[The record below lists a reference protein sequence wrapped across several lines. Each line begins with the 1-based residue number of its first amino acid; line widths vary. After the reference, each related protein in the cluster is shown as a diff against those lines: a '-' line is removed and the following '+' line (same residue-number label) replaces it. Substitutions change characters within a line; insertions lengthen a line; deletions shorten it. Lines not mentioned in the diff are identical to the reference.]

1 MAHFVPFA
9 SKGNRSFRSPFTLFG
24 SRQRTHVH
32 CQRVIMQYV
41 AYYRVST
48 QMQGKSGLG
57 LEAQRHAV
65 EAFVGSHP
73 ILAEYT
79 EIESG
84 KRDDR
89 PQLEAALDHAKA
101 NNAVLIIA
109 KLDRLSRD
117 VHFISGL
124 LKRNVPI
131 KACDMPNADNFQ
143 FHIMAAVAEK
153 EREMISERT
162 KAAIAAKRAR
172 GQEWGTNAARTTQ
185 SDDFAKSLHADI
197 QALVDSGITKPAG
210 IARALNERGVRTPR
224 GAEWGSGQVVRL
236 LSRSAQLV

>member
-1 MAHFVPFA
+1 M
-9 SKGNRSFRSPFTLFG
+9 R
-24 SRQRTHVH
+24 
-32 CQRVIMQYV
+32 YV

-48 QMQGKSGLG
+48 QKQGQSGLG
-57 LEAQRHAV
+57 LEAQRSAV
-65 EAFVGSHP
+65 QAFVGSHEV
-73 ILAEYT
+73 LAEFT

-89 PQLEAALDHAKA
+89 PQLELALQMAST
-101 NNAVLIIA
+101 NNAVLVIA

-124 LKRNVPI
+124 LKRMVPI

-143 FHIMAAVAEK
+143 FHIMAALAEK
-153 EREMISERT
+153 EREMIAERT

-185 SDDFAKSLHADI
+185 ADAFAESLRTDI
-197 QALVDSGITKPAG
+197 QTLTDAG
-210 IARALNERGVRTPR
+210 IATPAAIAQALNERGVRTPR
-224 GAEWGSGQVVRL
+224 GGQWGTGQVIRILRRL
-236 LSRSAQLV
+236 A

>member
-1 MAHFVPFA
+1 M
-9 SKGNRSFRSPFTLFG
+9 R
-24 SRQRTHVH
+24 
-32 CQRVIMQYV
+32 YV

-48 QMQGKSGLG
+48 QKQGQSGLG
-57 LEAQRHAV
+57 LEAQRSAV
-65 EAFVGSHP
+65 QVFVGSHEVV
-73 ILAEYT
+73 AEFT

-89 PQLEAALDHAKA
+89 PQLELALQLAST
-101 NNAVLIIA
+101 NNAVLVIA

-124 LKRNVPI
+124 LKRMVPI

-153 EREMISERT
+153 EREMIADRT

-172 GQEWGTNAARTTQ
+172 GQEWGTNAAKTMQADTFAESLRTEIQT
-185 SDDFAKSLHADI
+185 LADI
-197 QALVDSGITKPAG
+197 GITTPA
-210 IARALNERGVRTPR
+210 AVAQALNERGVRTSGGR
-224 GAEWGSGQVVRL
+224 EWGAGQVVRL
-236 LSRSAQLV
+236 MRRLSL

>member
-1 MAHFVPFA
+1 
-9 SKGNRSFRSPFTLFG
+9 
-24 SRQRTHVH
+24 
-32 CQRVIMQYV
+32 MQYV

-57 LEAQRHAV
+57 LEAQEHAV

-73 ILAEYT
+73 IIAEYT

-84 KRDDR
+84 RRNDR

-101 NNAVLIIA
+101 NGAILIIA

-153 EREMISERT
+153 EREMIAQRT
-162 KAAIAAKRAR
+162 KDAIAAKRAR
-172 GQEWGTNAARTTQ
+172 GQEWGTNAARVEQ
-185 SDDFAKSLHADI
+185 ANAYARSLRADI
-197 QALVDSGITKPAG
+197 QTLMDSGITSPA
-210 IARALNERGVRTPR
+210 ALANALNERGVRTAR
-224 GAEWGSGQVVRL
+224 GSQWGPGQIVRVL
-236 LSRSAQLV
+236 RRNAVE

>member
-1 MAHFVPFA
+1 MQP
-9 SKGNRSFRSPFTLFG
+9 
-24 SRQRTHVH
+24 QRF
-32 CQRVIMQYV
+32 V

-57 LEAQRHAV
+57 LEAQRAAV
-65 EAFVGSHP
+65 EQFAFGQAIV
-73 ILAEYT
+73 AEFT

-89 PQLEAALDHAKA
+89 PELEKALTLAAQQKA
-101 NNAVLIIA
+101 TLVIA

-131 KACDMPNADNFQ
+131 KACDMPHADNFQ

-153 EREMISERT
+153 EREMISQRT
-162 KAAIAAKRAR
+162 SAAIAAKRAR
-172 GQEWGTNAARTTQ
+172 GASWGTNEARTKQ
-185 SDDFAKSLHADI
+185 AMAFADQLAGHI
-197 QALVDSGITKPAG
+197 QTLARAGITTPAA
-210 IARALNERGVRTPR
+210 IARELNAKQIPTAAGKQWVSTQVTRLIKRIERM
-224 GAEWGSGQVVRL
+224 
-236 LSRSAQLV
+236 

>member
-1 MAHFVPFA
+1 M
-9 SKGNRSFRSPFTLFG
+9 R
-24 SRQRTHVH
+24 
-32 CQRVIMQYV
+32 YV

-57 LEAQRHAV
+57 LEAQRAAV
-65 EAFVGSHP
+65 QQFTSGQEIV
-73 ILAEYT
+73 AEFT

-89 PQLEAALDHAKA
+89 PELEKALDLAKQQ
-101 NNAVLIIA
+101 NAVLVIA

-131 KACDMPNADNFQ
+131 KACDMPHADNFQ

-153 EREMISERT
+153 EREMISQRT
-162 KAAIAAKRAR
+162 KDAIAAKRAR
-172 GQEWGTNAARTTQ
+172 GHEWGTNAVRVEQAKVFAQ
-185 SDDFAKSLHADI
+185 SIQADI
-197 QALVDSGITKPAG
+197 QTLMDSGITTPAA
-210 IARALNERGVRTPR
+210 IANALNERAVRTSR
-224 GAEWGSGQVVRL
+224 GTQWGSGQVVRL
-236 LSRSAQLV
+236 LRRLGQK

>member
-1 MAHFVPFA
+1 M
-9 SKGNRSFRSPFTLFG
+9 K
-24 SRQRTHVH
+24 
-32 CQRVIMQYV
+32 YV

-48 QMQGKSGLG
+48 LQQGKSGLG
-57 LEAQRHAV
+57 LEAQRSAV
-65 EAFVGSHP
+65 AAFVGSHP
-73 ILAEYT
+73 ILAEFT
-79 EIESG
+79 EVESG

-89 PQLEAALDHAKA
+89 PQLEAALDEAKA
-101 NNAVLIIA
+101 HNAILISA

-153 EREMISERT
+153 EREMIAERT

-172 GQEWGTNAARTTQ
+172 GQEWGTNKARTEQATA
-185 SDDFAKSLHADI
+185 FAEGIHTHVQTLI
-197 QALVDSGITKPAG
+197 DSGTTTPAA
-210 IARALNERGVRTPR
+210 IARALNEGAIRTPR
-224 GAEWGSGQVVRL
+224 GAEWGTGQVVRL
-236 LSRSAQLV
+236 LRRIHRG

>member
-1 MAHFVPFA
+1 
-9 SKGNRSFRSPFTLFG
+9 
-24 SRQRTHVH
+24 
-32 CQRVIMQYV
+32 MQPLRYI

-57 LEAQRHAV
+57 LQAQKAAV
-65 EAFVGSHP
+65 AQFVCGHE
-73 ILAEYT
+73 IMAEFT

-89 PQLEAALDHAKA
+89 PELEKALSLAAVNQAT
-101 NNAVLIIA
+101 LIIA

-124 LKRNVPI
+124 LKRHVPI

-153 EREMISERT
+153 EREMIAQRT
-162 KAAIAAKRAR
+162 SAAIAAKRAA
-172 GQEWGTNAARTTQ
+172 GASWGTNEARTVR
-185 SDDFAKSLHADI
+185 ADAYASKLEETLN
-197 QALVDSGITKPAG
+197 ALVQAGITTPAA
-210 IARALNERGVRTPR
+210 IARELNAKQIPTAAGKHWVST
-224 GAEWGSGQVVRL
+224 QVTRL
-236 LSRSAQLV
+236 IKRVEKIGNLRLP

>member
-1 MAHFVPFA
+1 M
-9 SKGNRSFRSPFTLFG
+9 R
-24 SRQRTHVH
+24 
-32 CQRVIMQYV
+32 YV

-57 LEAQRHAV
+57 LEAQRAAV
-65 EAFVGSHP
+65 QQFTSGQEIV
-73 ILAEYT
+73 AEFT

-89 PQLEAALDHAKA
+89 PELEKALDLAKQQ
-101 NNAVLIIA
+101 NAVLVIA

-131 KACDMPNADNFQ
+131 KACDMPHADNFQ

-153 EREMISERT
+153 EREMISQRT
-162 KAAIAAKRAR
+162 KDAIAAKRAR
-172 GQEWGTNAARTTQ
+172 GHEWGTNAVRVEQADTFAQ
-185 SDDFAKSLHADI
+185 SIRSDI
-197 QALVDSGITKPAG
+197 QTLMDSGITTPAA
-210 IARALNERGVRTPR
+210 IANALNDRAVRTSR
-224 GAEWGSGQVVRL
+224 GTQWGSGQVVRL
-236 LSRSAQLV
+236 LRRLGQK

>member
-1 MAHFVPFA
+1 M
-9 SKGNRSFRSPFTLFG
+9 K
-24 SRQRTHVH
+24 
-32 CQRVIMQYV
+32 YV

-48 QMQGKSGLG
+48 AKQGQSGLG
-57 LEAQRHAV
+57 LQAQQLAVKAFAAGHAII
-65 EAFVGSHP
+65 G
-73 ILAEYT
+73 EYT

-89 PQLEAALDHAKA
+89 PQLEEALEYAAEQKA
-101 NNAVLIIA
+101 TLVLA

-162 KAAIAAKRAR
+162 KAAIAAKRER
-172 GQEWGTNAARTTQ
+172 GEPWGANTKRSELA
-185 SDDFAKSLHADI
+185 DFHAM
-197 QALVDSGITKPAG
+197 ALKPAIEG
-210 IARALNERGVRTPR
+210 LIAEGCVRPSEMARRLNSAGYRTQT
-224 GAEWGSGQVVRL
+224 GKQFENAQVVRVMRRL
-236 LSRSAQLV
+236 GMV

>member
-1 MAHFVPFA
+1 M
-9 SKGNRSFRSPFTLFG
+9 R
-24 SRQRTHVH
+24 
-32 CQRVIMQYV
+32 YV

-48 QMQGKSGLG
+48 QKQGQSGLG
-57 LEAQRHAV
+57 LEAQRSAV
-65 EAFVGSHP
+65 QAFAGSHEV
-73 ILAEYT
+73 LAEFT

-89 PQLEAALDHAKA
+89 PQLELALQMAST
-101 NNAVLIIA
+101 NNAVLVIA

-124 LKRNVPI
+124 LKRMVPI

-153 EREMISERT
+153 EREMIAERT

-172 GQEWGTNAARTTQ
+172 GLEWGTNAARTTQ
-185 SDDFAKSLHADI
+185 ADAFAESLRTDI
-197 QALVDSGITKPAG
+197 QTLTDAG
-210 IARALNERGVRTPR
+210 INTPAAIAQALNERGLRTPR
-224 GAEWGSGQVVRL
+224 GGQWGTGQAVRL
-236 LSRSAQLV
+236 LQRLQENAG

>member
-1 MAHFVPFA
+1 M
-9 SKGNRSFRSPFTLFG
+9 K
-24 SRQRTHVH
+24 
-32 CQRVIMQYV
+32 YV

-48 QMQGKSGLG
+48 LQQGKSGLG
-57 LEAQRHAV
+57 LEAQRSAV
-65 EAFVGSHP
+65 AAFVGSHP
-73 ILAEYT
+73 ILAEFT
-79 EIESG
+79 EVESG

-89 PQLEAALDHAKA
+89 PQLEAALDKAKTH
-101 NNAVLIIA
+101 NAILIIA

-153 EREMISERT
+153 EREMIAERT

-172 GQEWGTNAARTTQ
+172 GQEWGTNKARTEQATA
-185 SDDFAKSLHADI
+185 FAGSLHTHVQTLI
-197 QALVDSGITKPAG
+197 DSGTDTPAA
-210 IARALNERGVRTPR
+210 IAKALNAAAIRTPR
-224 GAEWGSGQVVRL
+224 GAEWGTGQVVRL
-236 LSRSAQLV
+236 LRRIGEG

>member
-1 MAHFVPFA
+1 M
-9 SKGNRSFRSPFTLFG
+9 K
-24 SRQRTHVH
+24 
-32 CQRVIMQYV
+32 YV

-48 QMQGKSGLG
+48 QQQGKSGLG
-57 LEAQRHAV
+57 LAAQRSAV
-65 EAFVGSHP
+65 AAFVGSHP
-73 ILAEYT
+73 ILAEFT
-79 EIESG
+79 EVESG

-89 PQLEAALDHAKA
+89 PQLEAALDEAKA
-101 NNAVLIIA
+101 HNAVLIIA

-162 KAAIAAKRAR
+162 RAAIAAKRAR
-172 GQEWGTNAARTTQ
+172 GQEWGTNAVRTAQ
-185 SDDFAKSLHADI
+185 SDDFAKSLHADL
-197 QALVDSGITKPAG
+197 QAIMDSGTNTPAA

-224 GAEWGSGQVVRL
+224 GAEWGSGQIVRVL
-236 LSRSAQLV
+236 RRLSPESKRYNVR

>member
-1 MAHFVPFA
+1 
-9 SKGNRSFRSPFTLFG
+9 
-24 SRQRTHVH
+24 
-32 CQRVIMQYV
+32 MQYV

-65 EAFVGSHP
+65 NAFVGSHP
-73 ILAEYT
+73 IIAEYT

-89 PQLEAALDHAKA
+89 PQLEAALDYAKA
-101 NNAVLIIA
+101 NNAILIIA

-153 EREMISERT
+153 EREMIAQRT
-162 KAAIAAKRAR
+162 KDAIAAKRAR
-172 GQEWGTNAARTTQ
+172 GQQWGTNAA
-185 SDDFAKSLHADI
+185 SVAEANAFAGSLQETLQGLI
-197 QALVDSGITKPAG
+197 DSGIDTPAA
-210 IARALNERGVRTPR
+210 IAKELNARAILTPR
-224 GAEWGSGQVVRL
+224 GAQWGTGQVVRL
-236 LSRSAQLV
+236 LARISK

>member
-1 MAHFVPFA
+1 MQA
-9 SKGNRSFRSPFTLFG
+9 
-24 SRQRTHVH
+24 QR
-32 CQRVIMQYV
+32 YV

-57 LEAQRHAV
+57 LQAQKAAV
-65 EAFVGSHP
+65 EQFVCGHE
-73 ILAEYT
+73 IVEEFT

-89 PQLEAALDHAKA
+89 PELEKALTLAEAHKA
-101 NNAVLIIA
+101 TLIIA

-124 LKRNVPI
+124 LKRMIPI

-153 EREMISERT
+153 EREMIAQRT
-162 KAAIAAKRAR
+162 SAAIAAKRAN
-172 GQEWGTNAARTTQ
+172 GAAWGTNEARTVR
-185 SDDFAKSLHADI
+185 ADAYACKLQETL
-197 QALVDSGITKPAG
+197 QALAQAG
-210 IARALNERGVRTPR
+210 IKTPAAIARELNAKHIPTAQGKQWVST
-224 GAEWGSGQVVRL
+224 QVTRL
-236 LSRSAQLV
+236 IKRVEKTGILRLP

>member
-1 MAHFVPFA
+1 
-9 SKGNRSFRSPFTLFG
+9 
-24 SRQRTHVH
+24 
-32 CQRVIMQYV
+32 MQYV

-57 LEAQRHAV
+57 LKAQRHAV
-65 EAFVGSHP
+65 ETFARGDA

-79 EIESG
+79 EVESG
-84 KRDDR
+84 KRNDR
-89 PQLEAALDHAKA
+89 PELERALEFAAQHK
-101 NNAVLIIA
+101 AVLVIA

-153 EREMISERT
+153 EREMIAERT
-162 KAAIAAKRAR
+162 KVAIAAKRAR
-172 GQEWGTNAARTTQ
+172 GAEWGTN
-185 SDDFAKSLHADI
+185 K
-197 QALVDSGITKPAG
+197 
-210 IARALNERGVRTPR
+210 ARADAANQFAQSLQPLIQTLIGEGHTTLAALTRELNERGVRTSM
-224 GAEWGSGQVVRL
+224 GTTWGIGQVGRVLKRL
-236 LSRSAQLV
+236 V

>member
-1 MAHFVPFA
+1 
-9 SKGNRSFRSPFTLFG
+9 
-24 SRQRTHVH
+24 
-32 CQRVIMQYV
+32 MQPTVYV

-57 LEAQRHAV
+57 LEAQRKAV
-65 EAFVGSHP
+65 EVFIRGDT
-73 ILAEYT
+73 IIAEFT

-84 KRDDR
+84 KRNDR
-89 PQLEAALDHAKA
+89 PQLELALEYAAANKA
-101 NNAVLIIA
+101 TLTIA

-131 KACDMPNADNFQ
+131 KACDIPNADNFQ

-153 EREMISERT
+153 EREMISQRT

-172 GQEWGTNAARTTQ
+172 GDVWGTNATRVGDANAFAESIRT
-185 SDDFAKSLHADI
+185 HI
-197 QALVDSGITKPAG
+197 QAIIDSGYEGPAA
-210 IARALNERGVRTPR
+210 IARELNSRAIRASKGGMWT
-224 GAEWGSGQVVRL
+224 SIQVVRL
-236 LSRSAQLV
+236 LRRLG

>member
-1 MAHFVPFA
+1 
-9 SKGNRSFRSPFTLFG
+9 
-24 SRQRTHVH
+24 
-32 CQRVIMQYV
+32 MQYV

-65 EAFVGSHP
+65 NAFVGSHP
-73 ILAEYT
+73 IIAEYT

-89 PQLEAALDHAKA
+89 PQLEAALDYAKA
-101 NNAVLIIA
+101 NNAILIIA

-153 EREMISERT
+153 EREMIAQRT
-162 KAAIAAKRAR
+162 KDAIAAKRAR
-172 GQEWGTNAARTTQ
+172 GQQWGTNAA
-185 SDDFAKSLHADI
+185 SVAEADAFAGSLQETLRGLI
-197 QALVDSGITKPAG
+197 DSGIDTPAA
-210 IARALNERGVRTPR
+210 IAKELNARAILTPR
-224 GAEWGSGQVVRL
+224 GAQWGTGQVVRL
-236 LSRSAQLV
+236 LTRIDDISKN

>member
-1 MAHFVPFA
+1 
-9 SKGNRSFRSPFTLFG
+9 
-24 SRQRTHVH
+24 
-32 CQRVIMQYV
+32 MQYV

-65 EAFVGSHP
+65 EQFAGSHP
-73 ILAEYT
+73 IIAEYT

-84 KRDDR
+84 KRNDR

-131 KACDMPNADNFQ
+131 KACDMPNADDLAPK
-143 FHIMAAVAEK
+143 FHPVLSSLQRFFEVLP
-153 EREMISERT
+153 
-162 KAAIAAKRAR
+162 
-172 GQEWGTNAARTTQ
+172 
-185 SDDFAKSLHADI
+185 DF
-197 QALVDSGITKPAG
+197 GPAG
-210 IARALNERGVRTPR
+210 AGIFRGFGSVRR
-224 GAEWGSGQVVRL
+224 GCR
-236 LSRSAQLV
+236 